1 MLIAQVPV
9 AIIARNPP
17 NPYTIPGMLLY
28 KKGDSEHL
36 PSSLQSLV
44 SRIILDKEK
53 VLQLLICVLYSKK
66 NDVLHIHLRVQCIY

>member
-36 PSSLQSLV
+36 P
-44 SRIILDKEK
+44 ILGKEK
-53 VLQLLICVLYSKK
+53 FLQLLIQCY
-66 NDVLHIHLRVQCIY
+66 ILRKMTYFTFI